1 MATKLVDTRLAAWF
15 SSHIQICLLDVHAGP
30 AGKNEQLFSEATVS
44 FWKANFKMGKN
55 GKQKQRL
62 LITWLDSSNFSS
74 QSWLQET
81 NGKQKAHNG
90 KKKSPVGCF
99 IMSLHFL
106 EFTFFFQLEAKWTHQ
121 IKFYQ
126 LVCFCYTE
134 CFSFCKVFFFFFSS
148 IDMNSPPKKPPKT
161 S

>member
-44 FWKANFKMGKN
+44 FWKANLGKN

-90 KKKSPVGCF
+90 KKKA
-99 IMSLHFL
+99 L
-106 EFTFFFQLEAKWTHQ
+106 
-121 IKFYQ
+121 
-126 LVCFCYTE
+126 
-134 CFSFCKVFFFFFSS
+134 
-148 IDMNSPPKKPPKT
+148 
-161 S
+161 